1 MCTSH
6 CTYYPTR
13 LAAVLAQRGGLK
25 ANAPAAGPHNLPSIA
40 ALKHYCISGAVRCL
54 RGCWLVGHRAA
65 KGLIFGAWGVDLAA
79 CGLHLAAEGRHMQHI
94 AENVAYGAV
103 WLATG

>member
-1 MCTSH
+1 MCDPKFSEQHSKEETNNVLSGSH
-6 CTYYPTR
+6 YP
-13 LAAVLAQRGGLK
+13 GLK
-25 ANAPAAGPHNLPSIA
+25 ANAPGAGPHNLPSTA

-79 CGLHLAAEGRHMQHI
+79 CGLHLAADGRHMQHI
-94 AENVAYGAV
+94 A
-103 WLATG
+103 